1 MRLYDVG
8 WRRNVEQVFGMG
20 AKRRWQAWVAR
31 VLWGGGG
38 WYVRSQLIS
47 APLLVLFPL
56 ILAHLCLRAFLV
68 MVQEHSF
75 RAILVR
81 KTYSR
86 SWRRS

>member
-20 AKRRWQAWVAR
+20 TKRRWQAWLAR
-31 VLWGGGG
+31 VLWGGG
-38 WYVRSQLIS
+38 WYVWSQFIS
-47 APLLVLFPL
+47 VNLTDSPPSF
-56 ILAHLCLRAFLV
+56 RLV

-75 RAILVR
+75 HATLEQ
-81 KTYSR
+81 KTNSR